1 MRFNLGLYTCF
12 GDFTI
17 FLGETCIFGELSNLL
32 CNIQILFEMVF
43 ELELVL
49 WENILLPLFDILHFS
64 SLRFNFLF
72 EFWQNVLT

>member
-32 CNIQILFEMVF
+32 CNIPSHKSVLFETVF
-43 ELELVL
+43 ELEL
-49 WENILLPLFDILHFS
+49 LL
-64 SLRFNFLF
+64 
-72 EFWQNVLT
+72 